1 MDKKMREK
9 VIKILEDIRS
19 DIDFN
24 NLDQKLTDDDVLD
37 SFHIISIV
45 GEFVEA
51 FDVEISVDELLPEN
65 FNSPDAMV
73 ELITKLQQE

>member
-1 MDKKMREK
+1 MKEK

-24 NLDQKLTDDDVLD
+24 NLDQKLIDDDILD
-37 SFHIISIV
+37 SFDIISIV
-45 GEFVEA
+45 GEFNEA
-51 FDVEISVDELLPEN
+51 FDIEISVDELLPEN

-73 ELITKLQQE
+73 ELIAKLQQE

>member
-1 MDKKMREK
+1 MREK
-9 VIKILEDIRS
+9 VIKILEDVRA

-24 NLDQKLTDDDVLD
+24 NLNQKLIDDEMLD
-37 SFHIISIV
+37 SFDIISIV
-45 GEFVEA
+45 GELNEA
-51 FDVEISVDELLPEN
+51 FDVDISVDELLPEN

>member
-24 NLDQKLTDDDVLD
+24 NLDQKLIDDDVLD
-37 SFHIISIV
+37 SFDIISIV